1 MNCPHCNEQIP
12 DEALFCPHCGKAV
25 SDIKA
30 DETASAGVFQADETA
45 TAGAFRT
52 EETDPAGYRENRPG
66 YYEPVQINPP
76 ENRQVPPAYNV
87 QSQYTRS
94 QNPYK
99 QTPPIS
105 PEKPKNPAAPIII
118 ALLTCIAA
126 IGLVFVIVFRPG
138 PFNRTSDSNNHSE
151 SGSADYGNKTYTPT
165 PSATPIPTAT
175 PTIAPTPTPTIVP
188 TPTPTTVPD
197 APSSGGSSGSMISLP
212 GGGQA
217 PASDF
222 IFPNSSTELLSSGD
236 LNSHLSSAY
245 DAQMAINEIYARYG
259 YTFVTNSETANAS
272 RSKFGSKDWYIQAQ
286 STCPTANRD
295 NFAESYMNSVE
306 RANIETLLA
315 WKDSH

>member
-30 DETASAGVFQADETA
+30 DETAT
-45 TAGAFRT
+45 
-52 EETDPAGYRENRPG
+52 AGYRENRSG

-138 PFNRTSDSNNHSE
+138 PFNRTSDPDNHSE
-151 SGSADYGNKTYTPT
+151 SGSADYGKQ
-165 PSATPIPTAT
+165 
-175 PTIAPTPTPTIVP
+175 
-188 TPTPTTVPD
+188 
-197 APSSGGSSGSMISLP
+197 SL
-212 GGGQA
+212 
-217 PASDF
+217 
-222 IFPNSSTELLSSGD
+222 
-236 LNSHLSSAY
+236 
-245 DAQMAINEIYARYG
+245 R
-259 YTFVTNSETANAS
+259 
-272 RSKFGSKDWYIQAQ
+272 
-286 STCPTANRD
+286 
-295 NFAESYMNSVE
+295 E
-306 RANIETLLA
+306 RKCRLR
-315 WKDSH
+315 

>member
-105 PEKPKNPAAPIII
+105 PEKPKN
-118 ALLTCIAA
+118 L
-126 IGLVFVIVFRPG
+126 FVVCAE
-138 PFNRTSDSNNHSE
+138 H
-151 SGSADYGNKTYTPT
+151 
-165 PSATPIPTAT
+165 
-175 PTIAPTPTPTIVP
+175 
-188 TPTPTTVPD
+188 
-197 APSSGGSSGSMISLP
+197 SLP
-212 GGGQA
+212 
-217 PASDF
+217 SRKLRF
-222 IFPNSSTELLSSGD
+222 
-236 LNSHLSSAY
+236 LNLPSIR
-245 DAQMAINEIYARYG
+245 AIATKR
-259 YTFVTNSETANAS
+259 
-272 RSKFGSKDWYIQAQ
+272 
-286 STCPTANRD
+286 
-295 NFAESYMNSVE
+295 
-306 RANIETLLA
+306 
-315 WKDSH
+315 